1 MARRNEVL
9 DAGLTVRILQ
19 IVVAAFLITLG
30 LIALIHWNSGLSRFG
45 RDLNRAFGGA
55 SSPVNLIVGIVE
67 LVAGVIV
74 LAGLFMRAGGRLVY
88 ASTIVVAILW
98 VIQIIVIF
106 FAQGIFEPDFWVWA
120 NRLAADLIILLAL
133 WLINRRYA

>member
-45 RDLNRAFGGA
+45 RDLNRAFGRA
-55 SSPVNLIVGIVE
+55 SNPVNLIVGIVE

-74 LAGLFMRAGGRLVY
+74 LAGLFMRESGRLVY
-88 ASTIVVAILW
+88 ATTIVIAILW